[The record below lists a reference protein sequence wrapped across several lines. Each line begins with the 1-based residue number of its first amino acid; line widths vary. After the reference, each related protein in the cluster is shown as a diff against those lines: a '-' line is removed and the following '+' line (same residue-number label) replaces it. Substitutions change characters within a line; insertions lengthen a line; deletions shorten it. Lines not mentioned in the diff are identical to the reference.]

1 MLPTDLKIG
10 VRSASL
16 SSLANLPFL
25 IQSLKIS
32 VKIGAHVSTFSCHRS
47 TYPSSRFW
55 GSNFFISDVTSSK
68 STKWNSKLLSK
79 FFPLM
84 AIMLVVFET
93 VNDILQGVKGE

>member
-1 MLPTDLKIG
+1 MLIGLWFFFVVLSTDLKIG
-10 VRSASL
+10 LMSASL

-32 VKIGAHVSTFSCHRS
+32 VKIGAHISIFSCS
-47 TYPSSRFW
+47 IAVLIPVVVFL

-79 FFPLM
+79 SLSLM
-84 AIMLVVFET
+84 AIML
-93 VNDILQGVKGE
+93 G